1 MMLSKH
7 RLDLGVLGELECD
20 VESAAT
26 IVRKPTEDNYDSVDI
41 LRVTVPLG
49 PVRADVTKLLSDE
62 AIEEIRE
69 KNRRRLRRLPTHPTS
84 LRNRMSTWHQE
95 TNPTPLWHPTKWT
108 VVEDG
113 LNRLQSVSRWD
124 SAQEAAAHAEKVK
137 GYILQPYSEESK

>member
-69 KNRRRLRRLPTHPTS
+69 KIAEGFEDCRPTQ
-84 LRNRMSTWHQE
+84 RACV
-95 TNPTPLWHPTKWT
+95 T
-108 VVEDG
+108 V
-113 LNRLQSVSRWD
+113 
-124 SAQEAAAHAEKVK
+124 
-137 GYILQPYSEESK
+137 